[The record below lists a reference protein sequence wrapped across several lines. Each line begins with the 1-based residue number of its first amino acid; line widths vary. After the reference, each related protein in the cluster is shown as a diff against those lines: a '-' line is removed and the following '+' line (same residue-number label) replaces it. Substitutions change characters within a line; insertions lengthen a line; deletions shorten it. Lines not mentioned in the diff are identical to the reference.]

1 MSPQRLCLLSESLQ
15 SPRELQDPTQNS
27 PHPWLDSHIPAMAR
41 IPDSSQPAPAALTW
55 PRAAGQAGNSCTA
68 AVPSPPA
75 ATPVPGD
82 TLHCPGLSHTAAL
95 GRELWDPPW
104 GCCAA
109 GAGLGEALTAQQGEE
124 TPLVC
129 IASKQC
135 SGFSPPLQTR
145 VN

>member
-68 AVPSPPA
+68 AVPSLLLPPLSLG
-75 ATPVPGD
+75 TPCTAQG
-82 TLHCPGLSHTAAL
+82 SHTQLPWEGSSGIHPGAAVL
-95 GRELWDPPW
+95 QVQGWERHSLPSRVKRHLWF
-104 GCCAA
+104 
-109 GAGLGEALTAQQGEE
+109 ALLQNNAQ
-124 TPLVC
+124 
-129 IASKQC
+129 A
-135 SGFSPPLQTR
+135 SPPLSR
-145 VN
+145 PE